1 MFGQDYAS
9 FGLQTGSKQFRIEIG
24 PIERASRASTGME
37 QMDTSGKPNE
47 GYEFKLKI
55 FKYMLLKHELFS
67 LVL

>member
-37 QMDTSGKPNE
+37 QMDKVVKDTMSDARGR
-47 GYEFKLKI
+47 
-55 FKYMLLKHELFS
+55 ELSQFVALN
-67 LVL
+67 LV